1 MATSESKYSG
11 DVGDLEQRLKQAIRM
26 REAGELEKA
35 NEQFMELVRDFP
47 EDATVTYQCAWSFD
61 ALGEEAKAVPFYE
74 RAIELGLSSE
84 ELEGA
89 YLGLGSTYRTLGD
102 YEKSKETFAKAMEM
116 FPANQVLPTFYA
128 MTLYN
133 LQEHSKAME
142 LLLKC
147 LAETSA
153 DPDIVSYKRAI
164 EFYSTQ
170 LDKVWD

>member
-1 MATSESKYSG
+1 M
-11 DVGDLEQRLKQAIRM
+11 EQRLQEAIRL
-26 REAGELEKA
+26 REAGDHQKA
-35 NEQFMELVRDFP
+35 NEQFMELIRDFP
-47 EDATVTYQCAWSFD
+47 EDAVVNYQCAWSFD
-61 ALGEEAKAVPFYE
+61 VLGEEAKAVPFYE

-84 ELEGA
+84 DLQGA

-102 YEKSKETFAKAMEM
+102 YEKSKKTFERAMEV
-116 FPANQVLPTFYA
+116 FPANQVLPIFYA

-147 LAETSA
+147 VAETSA
-153 DPDIVSYKRAI
+153 DPDIVSYKGAI

-170 LDKVWD
+170 LDKVWN